1 MSTSRQNGFDS
12 SSGQGKSGGG
22 TGSASAVLAQR
33 DALGRLLV
41 ECFDEL
47 DEITAQLQHAREEM
61 ECLQRSRGFR
71 MLTALSAARKSFA
84 GACALP
90 AGLWQALRSPPLE
103 SPRPADL
110 ITDAGALVKRPARDG
125 LCRPVRILAIVDEF
139 TEQCFGG
146 ECELW
151 MPGPATDVSQLA
163 GCEFD
168 FLFVESAWVGN
179 GGRWRDQLHADSHA
193 FLRLLTHVR
202 SRAIPTIF
210 WNKEDPVHF
219 EHFLPLARHFDWV
232 LTTAHESV
240 AGYVQ
245 ALASKQVAV
254 MPFAC
259 QPVLHNPIGSVERK
273 WAAMFAGSYY
283 AKYPERNAALLD
295 LIDSCRNLM
304 VVDIFDRNLH
314 SDNPELAFPSE
325 LVGLVRGGLKPTEIG
340 DAYRGYRFAI
350 NVNTVTLSATM
361 LSRRVF
367 ELLGSGAVVI
377 SNHSMATE
385 RLFGELVIAGKTDE
399 VISRV
404 EALLDPLEWDRH
416 ALCGLRK
423 VLQEHTW
430 QHRVRG
436 LCGMLGIDGILQD
449 EPQIWAVCPV
459 SSVLEIKQALAHA
472 VWQTQAAK
480 VVLVAA
486 SDLLIEDVS
495 LLPWVEIISEHAAAQ
510 TVVPHDALL
519 AGWSPSAWYGPNYLL
534 DLRLGLSFG
543 AADGV
548 GKAAYWQAGDAGSA
562 SLQGADQKYRRVA
575 ALAPSRALVRNA
587 SRWFGSVAEI
597 AKAVRSGRLIEG
609 DFHSL
614 DYFNYCI
621 GMDAPPDCAVD
632 ASRPI
637 DVGVSLQEFL
647 GNASAET
654 LPFRYMNSGL
664 R

>member
-1 MSTSRQNGFDS
+1 M
-12 SSGQGKSGGG
+12 
-22 TGSASAVLAQR
+22 GSASAILAQR
-33 DALGRLLV
+33 DALGKLLV

-47 DEITAQLQHAREEM
+47 DQVTTQLQHAREEM

-71 MLTALSAARKSFA
+71 VLAALSAARKSFA
-84 GACALP
+84 GARALP
-90 AGLWQALRSPPLE
+90 AALWHALRSPSLE
-103 SPRPADL
+103 RPRPADV
-110 ITDAGALVKRPARDG
+110 IADAGALVKLPARADC
-125 LCRPVRILAIVDEF
+125 CRPVRILAIVDEF
-139 TEQCFGG
+139 TEQCFGD

-151 MPGPATDVSQLA
+151 LPGPATDVSQLA

-193 FLRLLTHVR
+193 FLRILTHMR

-232 LTTAHESV
+232 LTTAQESV

-245 ALASKQVAV
+245 ALASERVAV

-259 QPVLHNPIGSVERK
+259 QPALHNPIGVAERK

-283 AKYPERNAALLD
+283 PKYPERNAALVD
-295 LIDSCRNLM
+295 LIGACRSLM
-304 VVDIFDRNLH
+304 AVDIFDRNFY
-314 SDNPELAFPSE
+314 SDNPEFAFPPE
-325 LVGLVRGGLKPTEIG
+325 LVALVRGGLKPAEIS
-340 DAYRGYRFAI
+340 DVYRGYRFAI
-350 NVNTVTLSATM
+350 NVNTVTHSTTM

-367 ELLGSGAVVI
+367 ELLCSGTVVV
-377 SNHSMATE
+377 SNKSVATE
-385 RLFGELVIAGKTDE
+385 RLFGELVITGKADD

-416 ALCGLRK
+416 ALSGLRK

-436 LCGMLGIDGILQD
+436 VCGMLGIDGVLQD
-449 EPQIWAVCPV
+449 EPEIWAVSPV
-459 SSVLEIKQALAHA
+459 SSVLEIKQVLAHMA
-472 VWQTQAAK
+472 WQTQAARLM
-480 VVLVAA
+480 LVAA
-486 SDLLIEDVS
+486 PDLLIDDIS
-495 LLPWVEIISEHAAAQ
+495 LPAGIEIISEQAAVHA
-510 TVVPHDALL
+510 VVPHGVML
-519 AGWSPSAWYGPNYLL
+519 AGLSPSAWYGPNYLL

-548 GKAAYWQAGDAGSA
+548 GKAAYWKGSDAGSV
-562 SLQGADQKYRRVA
+562 SLQSGDQRYRRVA
-575 ALAPSRALVRNA
+575 ALAPSRALVRNP

-597 AKAVRSGRLIEG
+597 AQAVRSEHLIDG

-614 DYFNYCI
+614 DCFNYCL
-621 GMDAPPDCAVD
+621 GMNTPPDCAVE

-647 GNASAET
+647 GNASAEA
-654 LPFRYMNSGL
+654 LPLQCVNSGL